1 MNTFNKSPPWKALN
15 ANPKPDIHKPQYSPM
30 AITLNKHAIRC
41 VKIALAKG
49 IITPTSSARTS
60 LYDISRH
67 WRRLTD
73 ATSYAGK
80 SGEWSEREEE
90 AAQVIISTLTYLQR
104 IGCIDIEKLLKDTIE
119 QMDSEIE

>member
-1 MNTFNKSPPWKALN
+1 
-15 ANPKPDIHKPQYSPM
+15 M

-49 IITPTSSARTS
+49 IITPASSARTT

-67 WRRLTD
+67 WRKLTE
-73 ATSYAGK
+73 ATSFNGNSGK
-80 SGEWSEREEE
+80 WSEREEE
-90 AAQVIISTLTYLQR
+90 AARVIISALIYLQR
-104 IGCIDIEKLLKDTIE
+104 IGCIDIEHLLKDTIE

>member
-1 MNTFNKSPPWKALN
+1 
-15 ANPKPDIHKPQYSPM
+15 M

-67 WRRLTD
+67 WRRLTE
-73 ATSYAGK
+73 ATKCVGN

-90 AAQVIISTLTYLQR
+90 AARVIISTLTYLQR
-104 IGCIDIEKLLKDTIE
+104 VGCIDIEQLLKDTIE
-119 QMDSEIE
+119 RMESEIE

>member
-1 MNTFNKSPPWKALN
+1 
-15 ANPKPDIHKPQYSPM
+15 M

-67 WRRLTD
+67 WRKLTE
-73 ATSYAGK
+73 ATSYVGET
-80 SGEWSEREEE
+80 GEWSEREEE

-104 IGCIDIEKLLKDTIE
+104 IGCIDIEKLLKNTIE
-119 QMDSEIE
+119 QMDREIE

>member
-1 MNTFNKSPPWKALN
+1 
-15 ANPKPDIHKPQYSPM
+15 M

-49 IITPTSSARTS
+49 IITPASSARAS

-67 WRRLTD
+67 WRKLTE
-73 ATSYAGK
+73 ATSYVGET
-80 SGEWSEREEE
+80 GEWSEREEE

-104 IGCIDIEKLLKDTIE
+104 IGCIDIEKLLKNTIE
-119 QMDSEIE
+119 QMDREIE